1 LPGYRVTG
9 PGDTERASM
18 ASTWMDSER
27 AVDFGRSKAVSFAAD
42 GVRSGR

>member
-1 LPGYRVTG
+1 
-9 PGDTERASM
+9 M

-42 GVRSGR
+42 EFAVGG